1 MIEIIIILQ
10 TLFFIYEK
18 RYVYV
23 VLFIGFA
30 LMMRLFSKN
39 KLLYLIVPII
49 LTQLLYIAFTLY
61 VSEGFNKKK
70 WRKRAKRAK
79 RAIRKR
85 VKRGIKGNIN
95 DARRVGMNYV
105 GIKRKNDEQ
114 TETIKTQN
122 EKIEEQ
128 EEKIKAQKKQ
138 LTSADSLSTR
148 YKELIEDIHEQVK

>member
-61 VSEGFNKKK
+61 VSEGFGFNKKK
-70 WRKRAKRAK
+70 WKKKTK

-85 VKRGIKGNIN
+85 VKRGIKGNIS

-114 TETIKTQN
+114 KATIKTQN
-122 EKIEEQ
+122 EKIEAQ
-128 EEKIKAQKKQ
+128 NEKIEAQNKQ
-138 LTSADSLSTR
+138 LTNANTLSSR

>member
-61 VSEGFNKKK
+61 VSEGFKKQK
-70 WRKRAKRAK
+70 YGKKTK

-85 VKRGIKGNIN
+85 VKRGIKGNIS

-114 TETIKTQN
+114 KATINAQN
-122 EKIEEQ
+122 EKIEAQ
-128 EEKIKAQKKQ
+128 NQKIEAQNQQ
-138 LTSADSLSTR
+138 LMNANTLSSR
-148 YKELIEDIHEQVK
+148 YKELIGDIHKQVK

>member
-61 VSEGFNKKK
+61 VSEGFKKPK
-70 WRKRAKRAK
+70 WKK
-79 RAIRKR
+79 I
-85 VKRGIKGNIN
+85 VKRGIKGNIS

-114 TETIKTQN
+114 KATIRAQN
-122 EKIEEQ
+122 QKIE
-128 EEKIKAQKKQ
+128 AQNSTITSQNQQ
-138 LTSADSLSTR
+138 LTNANTLSER
-148 YKELIEDIHEQVK
+148 YKELIGDIHKQVK

>member
-61 VSEGFNKKK
+61 VSEGFKKQNYGK
-70 WRKRAKRAK
+70 KTK

-85 VKRGIKGNIN
+85 VKRGIKGNIS

-114 TETIKTQN
+114 KATINAQN
-122 EKIEEQ
+122 EKIEAQ
-128 EEKIKAQKKQ
+128 NQKIEAQNQQ
-138 LTSADSLSTR
+138 LMNANTLSSR
-148 YKELIEDIHEQVK
+148 YKELIGDIHKQVK

>member
-61 VSEGFNKKK
+61 VSEGFLKKPK
-70 WRKRAKRAK
+70 WK
-79 RAIRKR
+79 
-85 VKRGIKGNIN
+85 KRGIKGNIS
-95 DARRVGMNYV
+95 DARRVGMNYM
-105 GIKRKNDEQ
+105 GMKKKND
-114 TETIKTQN
+114 KQN
-122 EKIEEQ
+122 
-128 EEKIKAQKKQ
+128 EKIKAQNEKIKALNEKIKALNEQ
-138 LTSADSLSTR
+138 LTKASTLSSG
-148 YKELIEDIHEQVK
+148 YKELIGDIHEKVK

>member
-61 VSEGFNKKK
+61 VSEGFNTNK
-70 WRKRAKRAK
+70 WKNKAKI
-79 RAIRKR
+79 AIGKR
-85 VKRGIKGNIN
+85 VKPGIKGNIS

-114 TETIKTQN
+114 TETINTQN

-128 EEKIKAQKKQ
+128 EEKINTLTNQ
-138 LTSADSLSTR
+138 LTSAYSLCTS
-148 YKELIEDIHEQVK
+148 YKKRIEDIHDQVK